1 MHKELLITKTV
12 SFLEKMPENKIEE
25 VLHFVEFLNSK
36 YEESILQLGIE
47 ELTSKSGSFE
57 YLEKEE
63 DIYTVNDLK
72 ERYK

>member
-1 MHKELLITKTV
+1 
-12 SFLEKMPENKIEE
+12 MPENKIEE